1 MNLLVLNYEYPPLGG
16 GAGEITRNIS
26 ENIAYK
32 GHRVTV
38 VTTWYSGLAEDET
51 INNVRIIR
59 LKSKRK
65 TLYRSDV
72 FEMMSWIKKSKTFM
86 KGLCN
91 NEKFDI
97 CFANFAIPGGVVACY
112 LKKKFRIPYT
122 IISHGHDIP
131 WLFKKEM
138 FFYHLFTYF
147 RIKKICKASSF
158 NFVQT
163 PEMKKNIDSF
173 LSEKNAEKNI
183 IIQNGIDKK
192 TFFPDITKRTEKLRI
207 LFSGRLVHQK
217 DPFTFLKALNQ
228 LVKENI
234 SDFYVLISGDGP
246 LRKKMEQY
254 VVENK
259 LDNHIKFSGWVNRDV
274 LLAEYQKA
282 NIFVQAS
289 KYEAMSMA
297 VMEALACGVFVICT
311 MAGSN
316 NTIVRDGTNGYFFE
330 TGNHL
335 MLSEKIKTA
344 FQKLSSDKKWIA
356 PSDTVNAWKTL
367 ADEYLKQFRKAS
379 TG

>member
-16 GAGEITRNIS
+16 GAGEITKNIS
-26 ENIAYK
+26 ENIAAE

-38 VTTWYSGLAEDET
+38 VTACYGELADDET
-51 INNVRIIR
+51 INKVRIIR

-65 TLYRSDV
+65 VLFRSDV
-72 FEMMSWIKKSKTFM
+72 FEMLSWIKKSKTFL
-86 KGLCN
+86 KTFCN
-91 NEKFDI
+91 NEKFDV
-97 CFANFAIPGGVVACY
+97 CFANFAIPGGDVACF
-112 LKKKFRIPYT
+112 LKRKFDIPYT

-138 FFYHLFTYF
+138 FFYHLLTYF
-147 RIKKICKASSF
+147 RIKKICKDSSF

-163 PEMKKNIDSF
+163 PEMKNNIDHF
-173 LSEKNAEKNI
+173 LSEKYAEKNI
-183 IIQNGIDKK
+183 IIQNGIDRNA
-192 TFFPDITKRTEKLRI
+192 FFPDISKRMERLRI

-234 SDFYVLISGDGP
+234 SDFDVLISGDGL
-246 LRKKMEQY
+246 LRKNMELY

-259 LDNHIKFSGWVNRDV
+259 LNYYVKFSGWMDRDI
-274 LLAEYQKA
+274 LIAEYQKA
-282 NIFVQAS
+282 NLFVQTS

-297 VMEALACGVFVICT
+297 VMEALASGAFVICT

-330 TGNHL
+330 TGNYL

-367 ADEYLKQFRKAS
+367 ADEYLKYFRKAL